1 MEQMMEKQLIE
12 ISNRSLFT
20 EYLNH
25 FGVRAPSLQQDW
37 VYTQDKK
44 VVALIRMDADR
55 VRFFISAA
63 RICAPC

>member
-1 MEQMMEKQLIE
+1 MEKQLIE

-37 VYTQDKK
+37 VYTLDKK
-44 VVALIRMDADR
+44 VVARIRMDADR